1 MISRRRF
8 VSSVCVGVVT
18 ARSTEAQTVGRI
30 PRIGWLTNSVVH
42 EANVHAFRD
51 GMRALG
57 YETVAIEFRAA
68 DGQMERVPSL
78 ALELTRLKL
87 DVVVVDGGTAAIVA
101 KRVIADLPIVVG
113 AMGDPVGDGIVA
125 SLARPGGNITGFSI
139 STGAELNG
147 KRLDLLREAVPGL
160 ARLGIIWNEGNLP
173 SRPAVEYVT
182 GAAKARGIDVVAFG
196 VRDAAGIT
204 RAVPDAARTRV
215 GAVLTIADAFLWA
228 QRQHIVTLA
237 ARHRLPGMYP
247 EPEFAAAGGLLAY
260 GPNVPDN
267 FRRAAG
273 YVDKILKGTRPAEL
287 PVEQPTAFSLVVNL
301 KTART
306 LGLTIPPS
314 VLLQADRV
322 IE

>member
-1 MISRRRF
+1 MISRRHLLSF
-8 VSSVCVGVVT
+8 VCVGVVT
-18 ARSTEAQTVGRI
+18 ARFTEAQTVGRI

-42 EANVHAFRD
+42 DENVHAFRD

-87 DVVVVDGGTAAIVA
+87 DVVVVDGGAAAIVA

-113 AMGDPVGDGIVA
+113 AMGDAVGDGIVP

-160 ARLGIIWNEGNLP
+160 ARLGILWNEDNLP
-173 SRPAVEYVT
+173 SRPGVEYVT
-182 GAAKARGIDVVAFG
+182 GAARARGIDVVAFA
-196 VRDAAGIT
+196 VRDAAGIA

-215 GAVLTIADAFLWA
+215 GAVLTIAVAFLRA
-228 QRQHIVTLA
+228 PRQHIVPLA
-237 ARHRLPGMYP
+237 ARHRLPGIYP
-247 EPEFAAAGGLLAY
+247 EPEFAVAGGLLAY

-267 FRRAAG
+267 FRRSAG
-273 YVDKILKGTRPAEL
+273 YVDKILKGTKPAEL
-287 PVEQPTAFSLVVNL
+287 PVEQPKAF
-301 KTART
+301 
-306 LGLTIPPS
+306 
-314 VLLQADRV
+314 VLA
-322 IE
+322 